1 MRNKESRGSFTGSLR
16 GAAGG
21 QAVYVVLLALATL
34 VLIPLSKL
42 VSPALGGWGM
52 VSAVLVIASM
62 LAVVGF
68 GEGLVI
74 LVGELDFSIAPV
86 VALGGVLSA
95 RWLSGLGAGSTVVV
109 LVEILGITGLIG
121 LASGLGVTYLRVPS
135 FIMTLGMQLIVA
147 GATLG
152 FTKGTTAGQTPD
164 FLVNLMSGEWFSIPI
179 PVFLIILAAIIGTV
193 IQQYTGFGRRLYAV
207 GSNRATSHIAGVRV
221 RWVVIGAFVVSGIC
235 AGLTGVLLC
244 GFSSGATLNMGD
256 PYLLSAIAVVVV
268 GGSSILGGR
277 GSYAGT
283 VVAAIFLTTIST
295 IVQALG
301 IAQGWQTFIYGLFI
315 VAVIGLFKKDLYV
328 LVGHLFSRRRWSG
341 AGKEAVTAS
350 EE

>member
-1 MRNKESRGSFTGSLR
+1 MGDRELRGGFFGSLR

-21 QAVYVVLLALATL
+21 QAAYVVLLALATL

-68 GEGLVI
+68 GEGVVI

-95 RWLSGLGAGSTVVV
+95 RWLSGLGAGSTV
-109 LVEILGITGLIG
+109 LAIIEILGITGMIG

-135 FIMTLGMQLIVA
+135 FIMTLGVQLIVA

-179 PVFLIILAAIIGTV
+179 PVFLIIVMAIVGTV

-207 GSNRATSHIAGVRV
+207 GSNRATAHIAGVRV
-221 RWVVIGAFVVSGIC
+221 KWVIVGAFVVSAMC
-235 AGLTGVLLC
+235 AGLTGMLLC

-277 GSYAGT
+277 GIYLGT

-301 IAQGWQTFIYGLFI
+301 IAQGWQTFIYGVFI

-328 LVGHLFSRRRWSG
+328 LVGRMFRRRKWG
-341 AGKEAVTAS
+341 EAGEEAVSTS
-350 EE
+350 E